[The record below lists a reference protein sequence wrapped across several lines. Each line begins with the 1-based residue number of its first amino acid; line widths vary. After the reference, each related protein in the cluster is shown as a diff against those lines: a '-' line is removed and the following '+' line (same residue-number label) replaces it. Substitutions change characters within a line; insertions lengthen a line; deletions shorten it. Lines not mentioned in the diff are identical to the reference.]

1 MVPRHDPH
9 GLVADAET
17 TTEQAEMAFVPAS
30 ERQSATSRAADTI
43 ITLGQRN
50 QQKKKRKRNLVPSG
64 EEDDAE
70 MFDYT
75 AGPNLLDTGDVKEV
89 GPVTKKRNK
98 GKHI

>member
-1 MVPRHDPH
+1 MVPQHDPH
-9 GLVADAET
+9 GLVAEAET
-17 TTEQAEMAFVPAS
+17 TSEQAGVAYVPAS
-30 ERQSATSRAADTI
+30 ERQHATSRAADTI

-64 EEDDAE
+64 EEDDVE

-75 AGPNLLDTGDVKEV
+75 AEPNLLDAGDMKEV

-98 GKHI
+98 GKPI